1 MVLAFFSSKY
11 LLLAL
16 NILASFS
23 CNQTQSYLNYRRYLE
38 EKNANTMRDKE
49 MENLKKIY
57 DSNSNKIKQNDT
69 LLLK

>member
-1 MVLAFFSSKY
+1 
-11 LLLAL
+11 
-16 NILASFS
+16 
-23 CNQTQSYLNYRRYLE
+23 
-38 EKNANTMRDKE
+38 MRDKE